1 MGGKCIGWHSARI
14 ASVAERDTFGIVLT
28 GGGAR
33 AAYQVGFLRALAGR
47 FPEAGIPIVTGVS
60 AGAINAAFLACHSGP
75 LARTAEDLTALWEGL
90 ELERVFRVDNWNLA
104 RNAWRWF
111 RRLISGG
118 GPVTSRVR
126 GLLDTRPLRGL
137 LGEVLPV
144 APDGGLKGIEV
155 NLASGRLRA
164 VALTA
169 LNYGTG
175 QTVTWVQGTDIT
187 GWQRPYRL
195 GVRSQLGVEH
205 VMASAALPL
214 LFPAHRVDGAW
225 YGDGG
230 VRLLTPLAPALHL
243 GADRILAIST
253 RYRRNLEEACRPAV
267 TGYPPP
273 AQVLGVLL
281 NAVFLDALD
290 QDELRMR
297 RTNQL
302 LERWP
307 GEPPEGLRRVE
318 LLVLRPSQDLGQ
330 LAGEYEAG
338 LPKGFRFLTRGL
350 GTRETASPD
359 FLSLLMFEPRYLARL
374 IEIGETDAEA
384 RMDEIER
391 LLG

>member
-1 MGGKCIGWHSARI
+1 VARGGTVGLA
-14 ASVAERDTFGIVLT
+14 LT

-33 AAYQVGFLRALAGR
+33 AAYQVGFLRCIAR
-47 FPEAGIPIVTGVS
+47 HFPEAALPVVTGVS
-60 AGAINAAFLACHSGP
+60 AGAINAAFLARDPGP
-75 LARTAEDLTALWEGL
+75 LTATAEELTALWAGL
-90 ELERVFRVDNWNLA
+90 EPRKVFRVDPWTLA
-104 RNAWRWF
+104 RNALRWA

-118 GPVTSRVR
+118 GPITSRVR
-126 GLLDTRPLRGL
+126 GLLDTTPLKL
-137 LGEVLPV
+137 LLREVLPRGV
-144 APDGGLKGIEV
+144 DGRLTGIDE
-155 NLASGRLRA
+155 NLARGRLQA

-175 QTVTWVQGTDIT
+175 QTVTWVQGTEFT
-187 GWQRPYRL
+187 GWERPYRL
-195 GVRSQLGVEH
+195 GVRARLGVQH

-214 LFPAHRVDGAW
+214 LFPAQKVDGAW

-253 RYRRNLEEACRPAV
+253 RYRRSLEEASRPVVAD
-267 TGYPPP
+267 YPPP

-290 QDELRMR
+290 QDELRLR
-297 RTNQL
+297 RTNHF
-302 LERWP
+302 LERWQ
-307 GEPPEGLRRVE
+307 GDPPEGLRHVE
-318 LLVLRPSQDLGQ
+318 LMVLRPSQDLGR
-330 LAGEYEAG
+330 LAAEYEVG

-359 FLSLLMFEPRYLARL
+359 FLSLLMFDPGYLARL
-374 IEIGETDAEA
+374 IEIGERDAEG
-384 RMDEIER
+384 RMGEIEA

>member
-1 MGGKCIGWHSARI
+1 
-14 ASVAERDTFGIVLT
+14 
-28 GGGAR
+28 
-33 AAYQVGFLRALAGR
+33 VGFLRALARR
-47 FPEAGIPIVTGVS
+47 FPEAAIPILTGVS
-60 AGAINAAFLACHSGP
+60 AGAINAAFLARHTGP
-75 LARTAEDLTALWEGL
+75 LPRAAEELTAIWAGL
-90 ELERVFRVDNWNLA
+90 EPGRVFRVDPWNLA
-104 RNAWRWF
+104 RNTLRWC

-118 GPVTSRVR
+118 GPLRSRVR
-126 GLLDTRPLRGL
+126 GLLDTSPLREL
-137 LGEVLPV
+137 LREVLPRS
-144 APDGGLKGIEV
+144 PGGGLAGIDH
-155 NLASGRLRA
+155 NLAAGRLRA

-175 QTVTWVQGTDIT
+175 QTVTWVQGADFS

-195 GVRSQLGVEH
+195 GVQARLGIEH
-205 VMASAALPL
+205 VMASSALPL
-214 LFPAHRVDGAW
+214 LFPAHKVDGAW

-253 RYRRNLEEACRPAV
+253 RYRRTFEEASQPVV

-273 AQVLGVLL
+273 AQVLGVLF

-290 QDELRMR
+290 QDELRLR

-307 GEPPEGLRRVE
+307 GDPPDGLRPVQ
-318 LLVLRPSQDLGQ
+318 LLVLRPSEDLGR
-330 LAGEYEAG
+330 LAGAYEAG

-374 IEIGETDAEA
+374 IEIGQADAEA
-384 RMDEIER
+384 RMGEIAR
-391 LLG
+391 LFDAPG